1 MAKRE
6 PARKEKPG
14 EKEQSR
20 YQRTVHQQDDYL
32 KTSDEGV
39 IHFPGDS
46 TLEKHAALLA
56 DARSDRQRASL
67 VTQLQQTHGN
77 AYVQRL
83 LSSRAIQAK
92 LTVSQPGDEYEREAD
107 QVAEA
112 VTQTSEIQRQ
122 EEEEELLQPKGSEI
136 QRQPLEEE
144 EEEIM
149 AKPASEIQRQEE
161 EEEIMMKPSEIQRQE
176 EEEELLQPKGSEIQ
190 RQPLEE
196 EEELLQPKASSDL
209 DLAVSDDL
217 EGRINA
223 ASGGGQPLPDSVS
236 ASLEPQFGRDF
247 SGVNIHT
254 DTTADELSRQ
264 LGAEAFTTGRDVF
277 FREGTYQPETERG
290 KGLIAHEL
298 THVVQQQ
305 AVPMVQRKASEEV
318 PDISEATFTAVD
330 TKIKATKYAEALTL
344 LLAAVKASK
353 MADLTNAKCAAKP
366 VIYDSAVGGE
376 GITDYK
382 TWDPVKKEVN
392 GIVIKMGDAAFT
404 SVAWL
409 YSSMM
414 HEYQHLKQF
423 ITAPVMKLHLKEFE
437 AYSWEILHAHETG
450 VKKDNTEMKDLG
462 KRLKD
467 QGWDKMD
474 ADEQTANQATYDK
487 AIKVIQ
493 TATGEN
499 GWAP

>member
-1 MAKRE
+1 MGGQEMAKRE

-122 EEEEELLQPKGSEI
+122 EEEEE
-136 QRQPLEEE
+136 
-144 EEEIM
+144 
-149 AKPASEIQRQEE
+149 
-161 EEEIMMKPSEIQRQE
+161 IMMKPSEIQRQE

-196 EEELLQPKASSDL
+196 EEEEEVMMISSEIQRQEEEEELLQPKGSEMQRQPLEEEEEEIMAKPASEIERQEEEELLQAQASSDPG
-209 DLAVSDDL
+209 LAVPDDL

-223 ASGGGQPLPDSVS
+223 ARGGGQSLLDSVS
-236 ASLEPQFGRDF
+236 ASLEPRFGRDL

-254 DTTADELSRQ
+254 DTAADELSRQ

-290 KGLIAHEL
+290 KGLIAHE
-298 THVVQQQ
+298 
-305 AVPMVQRKASEEV
+305 
-318 PDISEATFTAVD
+318 
-330 TKIKATKYAEALTL
+330 
-344 LLAAVKASK
+344 
-353 MADLTNAKCAAKP
+353 
-366 VIYDSAVGGE
+366 
-376 GITDYK
+376 
-382 TWDPVKKEVN
+382 
-392 GIVIKMGDAAFT
+392 
-404 SVAWL
+404 
-409 YSSMM
+409 
-414 HEYQHLKQF
+414 
-423 ITAPVMKLHLKEFE
+423 
-437 AYSWEILHAHETG
+437 
-450 VKKDNTEMKDLG
+450 
-462 KRLKD
+462 
-467 QGWDKMD
+467 
-474 ADEQTANQATYDK
+474 
-487 AIKVIQ
+487 
-493 TATGEN
+493 
-499 GWAP
+499 